1 MNSENKTEEKL
12 YYLKLVY
19 IIAST
24 IICFLGILIIFENS
38 NLILGFLQNKT
49 ENLVLLYIVY
59 CSFSWLLLYFFAEII
74 YKIVRKNKKNIGY
87 DDDDGDLELK
97 NITKHNTALNK
108 SNYLIENMIINDNFK
123 NNSFEN
129 KNMEFNNLDKYKE
142 KITSNNNNITQQA
155 NDLENSNNNIVI
167 HDNNNRLWNYMKD
180 SESDLKLIYFIIM
193 LINYSLLAF
202 LGVCVFVKVLEE
214 KVFKNYK
221 LHYKIYLFLLL
232 SLSKSSIIVIG
243 FIYKF
248 VSKKIESNLV
258 KFELNEE
265 FLRQIEREIQE
276 ANKISGV
283 ISPDKNLIKSN
294 EMFKRQD
301 LNKKSNFILNES
313 LNNNEDLKLH
323 KNSTEYIINEK
334 EKNKINTNLNFT
346 DDNSRNE
353 NEKKIDSNNLNNLNE
368 VDFNFNNDKAKDIF
382 NFQIKEKAAEAKK
395 DINLND
401 SEERNKKVVNFK
413 MNSDFNF
420 NLNKDK
426 DAIEANCFK
435 NIKENEEKP
444 NSINYRN
451 SFSNELFNSKKNIL
465 TEDDDIFNSKI
476 NLEKINPSK
485 LIYLV

>member
-1 MNSENKTEEKL
+1 
-12 YYLKLVY
+12 
-19 IIAST
+19 
-24 IICFLGILIIFENS
+24 
-38 NLILGFLQNKT
+38 
-49 ENLVLLYIVY
+49 
-59 CSFSWLLLYFFAEII
+59 
-74 YKIVRKNKKNIGY
+74 
-87 DDDDGDLELK
+87 
-97 NITKHNTALNK
+97 
-108 SNYLIENMIINDNFK
+108 MIINDNFK

-248 VSKKIESNLV
+248 VSEKIESNSV

-265 FLRQIEREIQE
+265 FLHQIEREIQE
-276 ANKISGV
+276 ANRISGV
-283 ISPDKNLIKSN
+283 ISPDKNLIKYN
-294 EMFKRQD
+294 EMFNRQD
-301 LNKKSNFILNES
+301 LNKNSNFIFNES
-313 LNNNEDLKLH
+313 PNNNEDFKLY
-323 KNSTEYIINEK
+323 KKSNVNLIDEKENIINS
-334 EKNKINTNLNFT
+334 NLNFT
-346 DDNSRNE
+346 DDNFRNE
-353 NEKKIDSNNLNNLNE
+353 NEKKINSNNLNNLNE
-368 VDFNFNNDKAKDIF
+368 VDFKFNNDKAKDIF

-465 TEDDDIFNSKI
+465 TEDDDIINSKI
-476 NLEKINPSK
+476 NLEKIEPSK
-485 LIYLV
+485 LINLV